1 MDTPRDFD
9 SLKTALAARRDGLPR
24 RLQQVAAFAIEHPDE
39 VAFGTAA
46 SIALR
51 AQVQPSTLVRFAKA
65 LGYSGFS
72 DLQSVFRNRLRDGW
86 PDYRARLA
94 SLNGAPAGRDP
105 VRLLHGFAEASSV
118 SLERLRVTTT
128 TADLEAAVDLLAS
141 AETIFLLGMRRA
153 FPVAAYLA
161 YALPRLGVRAMLVDQ
176 VGDLGSEQISNAG
189 PKDALV
195 AVSFSP
201 YTPATINGAKRAA
214 AQGVPVVAITDSL
227 FSPLAASASVRFDVA
242 EADFGAF
249 RPLSATFCLA
259 MTLAVAVGERR
270 GAPPP
275 AM

>member
-94 SLNGAPAGRDP
+94 SLNGA
-105 VRLLHGFAEASSV
+105 
-118 SLERLRVTTT
+118 
-128 TADLEAAVDLLAS
+128 
-141 AETIFLLGMRRA
+141 
-153 FPVAAYLA
+153 
-161 YALPRLGVRAMLVDQ
+161 
-176 VGDLGSEQISNAG
+176 
-189 PKDALV
+189 
-195 AVSFSP
+195 
-201 YTPATINGAKRAA
+201 
-214 AQGVPVVAITDSL
+214 
-227 FSPLAASASVRFDVA
+227 
-242 EADFGAF
+242 
-249 RPLSATFCLA
+249 
-259 MTLAVAVGERR
+259 
-270 GAPPP
+270 
-275 AM
+275 